1 MALEDLQRTHNRVI
15 TDLGNISASNDP
27 SQIPHDSNE
36 KLIKGAAR
44 LAAGEVLGLSQDE
57 TLALISRMSRR
68 QARADDHRM
77 TEDEKRARF
86 QRINSTLADVT
97 QGQEGHIAIREA
109 AERLGIDETDA
120 QASISRMTRMGPNDE
135 VMTESQA
142 LARLEEIAK
151 SLSEVSEG
159 AELRGTKVREDA
171 PVDPF
176 GQDQSEYYEYREG
189 DRNYEQQQIEKLQET
204 LADMEDRDDLGR
216 RKYERGMVRLK
227 TGVNPEEYD
236 YLAAQL
242 DEIRPQRDEMTPKVA
257 LQQALT
263 DLNAANEANR
273 GASNALSRVF
283 GGGQEDI
290 QGYAQ
295 VSGALEDDID
305 FGRTQRAADAS
316 LAGELVRRDEA
327 RYFDE
332 QKERRYYIAEAE
344 ALAERRRLYGPGGTG
359 MDGDINFA
367 LMRTKPTFGQIQQR
381 QDGIYVDE
389 NGRPVAMQ
397 GPEPAI
403 MGSNTPSNS
412 QALNAPTAQ
421 SAQSWVAAQTPDYY
435 SGGRTF
441 GDLQQVNIGGTTT
454 EFADRI
460 RGMRIGNQRL
470 FGKVSPQIRSIDE
483 LQTVVDSIVRVAKEE
498 GATLGTKEVNPKTGR
513 LQTKTSINPG
523 TVEALNLLR
532 YTPAEQER
540 LASAL
545 FQLGAAKSSGFDNEM
560 KRRFFA
566 REGDPRFR
574 DDITFGSVDAMPSA
588 RPDETQA
595 QLARINPGQTIG
607 VRNPDTGKISNR
619 DISAELKKLQIADA
633 RKPFIAAVIDPSTGK
648 IEADAGP
655 GRINRFKPKNVI
667 GDIETF
673 LRKKEEGF
681 SAKTGKPID
690 EQALRSKTTKA
701 RLTDER
707 ARRDRRRRRQLESD
721 IAARRGPAP
730 SDPNPSLSGPVGYGA
745 DLQRVV
751 NDAREQSSNMELSD
765 KIREIRRRRT
775 R

>member
-1 MALEDLQRTHNRVI
+1 VALEDLQRTHNRVI

-68 QARADDHRM
+68 QTRADDQPM
-77 TEDEKRARF
+77 TE
-86 QRINSTLADVT
+86 N
-97 QGQEGHIAIREA
+97 
-109 AERLGIDETDA
+109 
-120 QASISRMTRMGPNDE
+120 
-135 VMTESQA
+135 QA
-142 LARLEEIAK
+142 LARLQQISN
-151 SLSEVSEG
+151 SLAEVSEG

-189 DRNYEQQQIEKLQET
+189 DRNYEQQQIDRLQET

-242 DEIRPQRDEMTPKVA
+242 DEIRPQRDDMTPKVA

-263 DLNAANEANR
+263 DLNAANAANR

-290 QGYAQ
+290 EGYAQ
-295 VSGALEDDID
+295 VSGGLEDDID

-316 LAGELVRRDEA
+316 LAAELVRRDSKDYNDESREA
-327 RYFDE
+327 N
-332 QKERRYYIAEAE
+332 YYKAETE

-389 NGRPVAMQ
+389 NGSPVAMQ
-397 GPEPAI
+397 GPERAV
-403 MGSNTPSNS
+403 MGANTPNNA
-412 QALNAPTAQ
+412 QALNAPAAQ
-421 SAQSWVAAQTPDYY
+421 SSQSWVAKQTPDFYD
-435 SGGRTF
+435 GGRTF
-441 GDLQQVNIGGTTT
+441 GDLQQVDISGTTT
-454 EFADRI
+454 ELADRI
-460 RGMRIGNQRL
+460 RNARIGRDKINYP
-470 FGKVSPQIRSIDE
+470 GVPNQIRSIDE
-483 LQTVVDSIVRVAKEE
+483 LQSVVNAIVNIAGQQGV
-498 GATLGTKEVNPKTGR
+498 TLGTKEVNPKTGR
-513 LQTKTSINPG
+513 LQTKRSANPG
-523 TVEALNLLR
+523 TEEVLNLLR
-532 YTPAEQER
+532 FTPAEQTR
-540 LASAL
+540 IASAMY
-545 FQLGAAKSSGFDNEM
+545 QLGTSQSSGIDNEM
-560 KRRFFA
+560 KRRFFL
-566 REGDPRFR
+566 READPRFR

-595 QLARINPGQTIG
+595 QLARINPGQTIE
-607 VRNPDTGKISNR
+607 VLDPVTKKKTKK
-619 DISAELKKLQIADA
+619 DIVSELRKLQVADA
-633 RKPFIAAVIDPSTGK
+633 RKPFIGAVIDPSTGK
-648 IEADAGP
+648 IETEAGP
-655 GRINRFKPKNVI
+655 GSLNRYNATGVT
-667 GDIETF
+667 GEDIEPF

-707 ARRDRRRRRQLESD
+707 ARRDRRRRR
-721 IAARRGPAP
+721 
-730 SDPNPSLSGPVGYGA
+730 
-745 DLQRVV
+745 
-751 NDAREQSSNMELSD
+751 
-765 KIREIRRRRT
+765 
-775 R
+775 

>member
-68 QARADDHRM
+68 QTRADDQPM
-77 TEDEKRARF
+77 TE
-86 QRINSTLADVT
+86 N
-97 QGQEGHIAIREA
+97 
-109 AERLGIDETDA
+109 
-120 QASISRMTRMGPNDE
+120 
-135 VMTESQA
+135 QA
-142 LARLEEIAK
+142 LARLQQISN
-151 SLSEVSEG
+151 SLAEVSEG

-189 DRNYEQQQIEKLQET
+189 DRNYEQQQIDRLQET

-242 DEIRPQRDEMTPKVA
+242 DEIRPQRDDMTPKVA

-263 DLNAANEANR
+263 DLNAANAANR

-290 QGYAQ
+290 EGYAQ
-295 VSGALEDDID
+295 VSGGLEDDID

-316 LAGELVRRDEA
+316 LAAELVRRDSKDFNDESREA
-327 RYFDE
+327 N
-332 QKERRYYIAEAE
+332 YYKAETE

-389 NGRPVAMQ
+389 NGSPVAMQ
-397 GPEPAI
+397 GPERAV
-403 MGSNTPSNS
+403 MGSNTPSNA

-421 SAQSWVAAQTPDYY
+421 SSQSWVAAQTPDYY
-435 SGGRTF
+435 DGGRTF
-441 GDLQQVNIGGTTT
+441 GDLQQVDISGTTT
-454 EFADRI
+454 ELADRI
-460 RGMRIGNQRL
+460 RNARIGRNKL
-470 FGKVSPQIRSIDE
+470 KFPGVPPQVRTIDE
-483 LQTVVDSIVRVAKEE
+483 LQSVVDVIVDSAKRE
-498 GATLGTKEVNPKTGR
+498 GVTLGTKEVNPSTGR
-513 LQTKTSINPG
+513 MRTKRSVNPA
-523 TVEALNLLR
+523 TEEVLNLLR

-540 LASAL
+540 IASAL
-545 FQLGAAKSSGFDNEM
+545 FQLGASQSSGVDNEM
-560 KRRFFA
+560 KRRFFSRQA
-566 REGDPRFR
+566 DPRFR

-595 QLARINPGQTIG
+595 QLARINPGQTIE
-607 VRNPDTGKISNR
+607 NR
-619 DISAELKKLQIADA
+619 DIVSALRELEIADA
-633 RKPFIAAVIDPSTGK
+633 RKPFMGAVIDPGTGK
-648 IEADAGP
+648 IESNAGP
-655 GRINRFKPKNVI
+655 GHISRFNRTGVT
-667 GDIETF
+667 GEDIEPF
-673 LRKKEEGF
+673 LREQAKGY

-690 EQALRSKTTKA
+690 EDALRTNTTKA

-707 ARRDRRRRRQLESD
+707 ARRDRAKRRKLESD

-730 SDPNPSLSGPVGYGA
+730 SEPNPSLSGPVGYGA
-745 DLQRVV
+745 DLQSVV

>member
-68 QARADDHRM
+68 QTRADDQPM
-77 TEDEKRARF
+77 TE
-86 QRINSTLADVT
+86 N
-97 QGQEGHIAIREA
+97 
-109 AERLGIDETDA
+109 
-120 QASISRMTRMGPNDE
+120 
-135 VMTESQA
+135 QA
-142 LARLEEIAK
+142 LARLQQISN
-151 SLSEVSEG
+151 SLAEVSEG

-189 DRNYEQQQIEKLQET
+189 DRNYEQQQIDRLQET

-242 DEIRPQRDEMTPKVA
+242 DEIRPQRDDMTPKVA

-263 DLNAANEANR
+263 DLNAANAANR

-290 QGYAQ
+290 EGYAQ
-295 VSGALEDDID
+295 VSGGLEDDID

-316 LAGELVRRDEA
+316 LAAELVRRDSKEFNDESREA
-327 RYFDE
+327 N
-332 QKERRYYIAEAE
+332 YYKAETE

-381 QDGIYVDE
+381 QDGIYIDE
-389 NGRPVAMQ
+389 NGSPVAMQ
-397 GPEPAI
+397 GPERAV
-403 MGSNTPSNS
+403 MGSNTPSNA

-421 SAQSWVAAQTPDYY
+421 SSQSCVASQTPDYY
-435 SGGRTF
+435 DGGRTF

-454 EFADRI
+454 ELADRI

-470 FGKVSPQIRSIDE
+470 FSKVKPQVRSMDD
-483 LQTVVDSIVRVAKEE
+483 LQAVVDSIVRVAGEE
-498 GATLGTKEVNPKTGR
+498 GVTLGTKEVNPKTGR
-513 LQTKTSINPG
+513 MRTKTSANPG

-540 LASAL
+540 IASAL
-545 FQLGAAKSSGFDNEM
+545 FQLGASKSSGIDNEM

-574 DDITFGSVDAMPSA
+574 DDITFGAVDAMPSA

-595 QLARINPGQTIG
+595 QLARINPGQTIE
-607 VRNPDTGKISNR
+607 NR
-619 DISAELKKLQIADA
+619 DIVSALRDLEIADA
-633 RKPFIAAVIDPSTGK
+633 RKPFIGAVIDPSTGK
-648 IEADAGP
+648 IETAAGP

-667 GDIETF
+667 GEIEPF

-690 EQALRSKTTKA
+690 EQSLRSRTTKA

-707 ARRDRRRRRQLESD
+707 ARRDRAKRRQLESD
-721 IAARRGPAP
+721 IKARRGPAP
-730 SDPNPSLSGPVGYGA
+730 SEPNPTLSGPIGYGT
-745 DLQRVV
+745 DLQQVV

>member
-15 TDLGNISASNDP
+15 TQVGNSSASNDP
-27 SQIPHDSNE
+27 KQIPHDATE
-36 KLIKGAAR
+36 GLLKGAAR
-44 LAAGEVLGLSQDE
+44 LAAGEQLGLSQDE

-120 QASISRMTRMGPNDE
+120 QAAVSRMTRMGPNDE

-142 LARLEEIAK
+142 LARLQEISK
-151 SLSEVSEG
+151 SLAEVSEG

-189 DRNYEQQQIEKLQET
+189 DRNYEQQQIARLQET

-227 TGVNPEEYD
+227 NGVNPDEYD
-236 YLAAQL
+236 ELSDVL
-242 DEIRPQRDEMTPKVA
+242 SEILPQRDDMTPKVA
-257 LQQALT
+257 LEQALT
-263 DLNAANEANR
+263 DLNTQNANNR
-273 GASNALSRVF
+273 GQSTALSRVF

-290 QGYAQ
+290 EGYAQ

-305 FGRTQRAADAS
+305 FGRNQRAADAS
-316 LAGELVRRDEA
+316 LAGELVRRDSKNFNAENREA
-327 RYFDE
+327 N
-332 QKERRYYIAEAE
+332 YYRAETE

-381 QDGIYVDE
+381 QDGTYVDE
-389 NGRPVAMQ
+389 NGNTVAMQ
-397 GPEPAI
+397 GPERAV
-403 MGSNTPSNS
+403 MGSNTPTNAQS
-412 QALNAPTAQ
+412 LNAPTTQ
-421 SAQSWVAAQTPDYY
+421 SSQSWVAQQTPDFYD
-435 SGGRTF
+435 GGRTF
-441 GDLQQVNIGGTTT
+441 GDLQQVDISRTTKDLAT
-454 EFADRI
+454 KI
-460 RGMRIGNQRL
+460 RDLRIGRDKINYP
-470 FGKVSPQIRSIDE
+470 GVPKQIRSIDE
-483 LQTVVDSIVRVAKEE
+483 LQSVVNAIVNIAGQQGV
-498 GATLGTKEVNPKTGR
+498 TLGTKEVNPSTGR
-513 LQTKTSINPG
+513 MRTKRSANPG
-523 TVEALNLLR
+523 TEEVLNLLR
-532 YTPAEQER
+532 FTPAEQTR
-540 LASAL
+540 IASAMY
-545 FQLGAAKSSGFDNEM
+545 QLGTSQSSGVDNEM
-560 KRRFFA
+560 KRRYFN
-566 REGDPRFR
+566 READPRFR

-607 VRNPDTGKISNR
+607 TR
-619 DISAELKKLQIADA
+619 DIVSELKDLEIADA
-633 RKPFIAAVIDPSTGK
+633 RKPFMGAVIDPGTGK
-648 IEADAGP
+648 IETDAGP
-655 GRINRFKPKNVI
+655 KNINRFNRTGVT
-667 GDIETF
+667 GEDIEPF
-673 LRKKEEGF
+673 LRKQAEGY

-690 EQALRSKTTKA
+690 EDALRTNTTKA

-707 ARRDRRRRRQLESD
+707 ARRDRRKRRKLESD

-730 SDPNPSLSGPVGYGA
+730 SEPNPSLSGPVGYGA

-751 NDAREQSSNMELSD
+751 SDAREQSSNMELSD
-765 KIREIRRRRT
+765 MISEMRRRRT

>member
-1 MALEDLQRTHNRVI
+1 VALEDLQRNQNRVI
-15 TDLGNISASNDP
+15 TQQGNISASNDP
-27 SQIPHDSNE
+27 KQIKHDLNE
-36 KLIKGAAR
+36 KYIKGALK
-44 LAAGEVLGLSQDE
+44 LAAGEILGFDEEE
-57 TLALISRMSRR
+57 TLAVISRMMRR
-68 QARADDHRM
+68 QARADEQPI
-77 TEDEKRARF
+77 TE
-86 QRINSTLADVT
+86 
-97 QGQEGHIAIREA
+97 
-109 AERLGIDETDA
+109 A
-120 QASISRMTRMGPNDE
+120 QA
-135 VMTESQA
+135 V
-142 LARLEEIAK
+142 ARLNQISN
-151 SLSEVSEG
+151 SLAEVSEG
-159 AELRGTKVREDA
+159 AELRGTSVREDA

-189 DRNYEQQQIEKLQET
+189 DRDYEQQQISRLQET

-216 RKYERGMVRLK
+216 RRYERGMVRLK
-227 TGVNPEEYD
+227 TGVNPDEYD
-236 YLAAQL
+236 ELAAAL
-242 DEIRPQRDEMTPKVA
+242 GEILPQRDDMTPKVA

-263 DLNAANEANR
+263 DLNAANAANR
-273 GASNALSRVF
+273 GQATALSRVF

-295 VSGALEDDID
+295 AAGALEDDID

-332 QKERRYYIAEAE
+332 QKERRYYIAEAD
-344 ALAERRRLYGPGGTG
+344 ALNERRRLYGPGGTG

-435 SGGRTF
+435 EGGRTF

-470 FGKVSPQIRSIDE
+470 FGKVKPQVRSIDE
-483 LQTVVDSIVRVAKEE
+483 LQAVVDSIVRVAGEE
-498 GATLGTKEVNPKTGR
+498 GVTLGTKEVNPKTGR

-523 TVEALNLLR
+523 AVEALNLLR

-545 FQLGAAKSSGFDNEM
+545 FQLGAAKSSGVDNEM

-595 QLARINPGQTIG
+595 QVARINPGQTIG
-607 VRNPDTGKISNR
+607 VKNPNTGKITNR
-619 DISAELKKLQIADA
+619 DIVSELRKLGTADA
-633 RKPFIAAVIDPSTGK
+633 RKPFMGAVVDPSTGK
-648 IEADAGP
+648 IETAAGP
-655 GRINRFKPKNVI
+655 SRINRFKPKNVI
-667 GDIETF
+667 GEIEPF

-690 EQALRSKTTKA
+690 EQSLRSKTTKA

-707 ARRDRRRRRQLESD
+707 ARRDRRRRRKLESD

-730 SDPNPSLSGPVGYGA
+730 SEPNPSLSGPVGYGE
-745 DLQRVV
+745 DLRRVV
-751 NDAREQSSNMELSD
+751 DDAREQSSNMELSD
-765 KIREIRRRRT
+765 VISEIRRRRT